1 LTDAPEGGLDYIG
14 PTMPR
19 TVATIEARMTSTRLP
34 GKVLKEAVGKP
45 MLELMIERLNRVP
58 SLDGIVVATTTNA
71 ADDPIEALAR
81 RLGVGLWR
89 GSENDVLSR
98 VLDAATRHGIDVI
111 VETTGDCPLIDPA
124 VVEDC
129 IRVYRA
135 AKVDYVS
142 NVLDRGYPVGMDT
155 QVFATSVLA
164 DVARR
169 TSDPADREHVSLYIY
184 RHPEIY
190 SLRNV
195 PAPPTLARPDLA
207 LTLDTPEDY
216 ALIQAVFEAL
226 YPNNPAFT
234 LADVLA
240 LLDRRPEL
248 AAINTHVRRKKA

>member
-1 LTDAPEGGLDYIG
+1 
-14 PTMPR
+14 MPR

-45 MLELMIERLNRVP
+45 MLELMIERLRRAP

-71 ADDPIEALAR
+71 ADAPVAALAE

-89 GSENDVLSR
+89 GSEDDVLSR
-98 VLDAATRHGIDVI
+98 VLEAAIHHRIDVI

-124 VVEDC
+124 AVEDC

-142 NVLDRGYPVGMDT
+142 NVLERSYPVGMDT
-155 QVFATSVLA
+155 QVFSASILA

-169 TSDPADREHVSLYIY
+169 TIDPADREHVSFYIY

-190 SLRNV
+190 SRRNV
-195 PAPPTLARPDLA
+195 PAPPALKRPDLA

-216 ALIQAVFEAL
+216 RLIGAVFEAL
-226 YPNNPAFT
+226 YPKNPAFT

-240 LLDRRPEL
+240 LLDRRPEI
-248 AAINTHVRRKKA
+248 AAMNAHVRRKKV

>member
-1 LTDAPEGGLDYIG
+1 MATWITFND
-14 PTMPR
+14 MPR

-45 MLELMIERLNRVP
+45 MLELMIERLRCVP
-58 SLDGIVVATTTNA
+58 SLDGIVVATTTNKTDA
-71 ADDPIEALAR
+71 PVAALAE

-89 GSENDVLSR
+89 GSENDVLRR
-98 VLDAATRHGIDVI
+98 VLDAATHHGIDVI

-135 AKVDYVS
+135 AKVDYLS
-142 NVLDRGYPVGMDT
+142 NVLERTYPIGMDT

-169 TSDPADREHVSLYIY
+169 TQDPADHEHVSLYIY
-184 RHPEIY
+184 RHPEVY

-195 PAPPTLARPDLA
+195 PAPPALARPELA

-216 ALIQAVFEAL
+216 ALIKAVFEEL

-240 LLDRRPEL
+240 LLDRRPGI
-248 AAINTHVRRKKA
+248 AAMNAHVRRKKV

>member
-1 LTDAPEGGLDYIG
+1 
-14 PTMPR
+14 MPR
-19 TVATIEARMTSTRLP
+19 IVATIEARMTSIRLP

-45 MLELMIERLNRVP
+45 MLELMIERLKRVP

-71 ADDPIEALAR
+71 TDDPVAALAN
-81 RLGVGLWR
+81 RLGVGIWR
-89 GSENDVLSR
+89 GSEDDVLSR
-98 VLDAATRHGIDVI
+98 VLDAAVHHRIDVI
-111 VETTGDCPLIDPA
+111 VETTGDCPLIDPTA
-124 VVEDC
+124 VEDC

-142 NVLDRGYPVGMDT
+142 NVLERSYPVGMDT
-155 QVFATSVLA
+155 QVFATSILA

-169 TSDPADREHVSLYIY
+169 TDDPADREHVSLYIY

-195 PAPPTLARPDLA
+195 PAPPALARPDLA

-216 ALIQAVFEAL
+216 RLIGAVFEAL
-226 YPNNPAFT
+226 YPKNPAFA

-240 LLDRRPEL
+240 FLDRRPEI
-248 AAINTHVRRKKA
+248 AAMNAHVRRKKA